1 MRRLGWLILVVL
13 AACASAQEWIS
24 ETLQGRGVVGP
35 YTLSWNQIVERSE
48 IVLVGERWLV
58 RERDYWID
66 YASGQIRFAEPLRPE
81 TTARVGYRIQPG
93 RSQKNQSPDIA
104 LSTELVRLGAASLSL
119 QGRVLTGQGAPQTDL
134 GVRAAWEQPNRQTEA
149 LYLLRNPQGEKT
161 PALLRFRSR
170 WNSSDGLALQLLFS
184 RVDTAFGDARPYGLV
199 SGQEQA
205 QALLEWRPDP
215 HLRTRLLWRQQQMLQ
230 NPLQAQQQWLA
241 GMEYALPIASLQ
253 VERQVTDQPNQ
264 PASLTDRF
272 ALGLKPHERI
282 HLQLEERVIQQGEQ
296 MRSQTETRAQIGQA
310 VQLQHQTRREGEQR
324 VEESRVAIQGGTRYL
339 QGKAVLSQRWQQDET
354 QGAAQL
360 QLQAQLH
367 PTLQIGGEYQVQEQA
382 GQLRGYQLTA
392 TPISGL
398 RLQLSERAYEGWG
411 GYQLRSQQLEWEWR
425 TPLALTFGGQFARHP
440 LQQGQPQPT
449 QLEGYRLRYQ
459 RGSWSLEMGY
469 REQEQLAQAASERQ
483 YLLSLQSQLNPATL
497 FALTVQRTEWERDA
511 FLREVALKLGLTQR
525 LHNFYLSL
533 EASAHLP
540 RADQN
545 TDPNRPRYSGSLKLG
560 VQF

>member
-1 MRRLGWLILVVL
+1 
-13 AACASAQEWIS
+13 
-24 ETLQGRGVVGP
+24 
-35 YTLSWNQIVERSE
+35 
-48 IVLVGERWLV
+48 
-58 RERDYWID
+58 
-66 YASGQIRFAEPLRPE
+66 
-81 TTARVGYRIQPG
+81 
-93 RSQKNQSPDIA
+93 
-104 LSTELVRLGAASLSL
+104 
-119 QGRVLTGQGAPQTDL
+119 
-134 GVRAAWEQPNRQTEA
+134 
-149 LYLLRNPQGEKT
+149 
-161 PALLRFRSR
+161 
-170 WNSSDGLALQLLFS
+170 
-184 RVDTAFGDARPYGLV
+184 
-199 SGQEQA
+199 
-205 QALLEWRPDP
+205 
-215 HLRTRLLWRQQQMLQ
+215 MLQ

-264 PASLTDRF
+264 PVSLADRF

-459 RGSWSLEMGY
+459 RGGWSLEMGY

-525 LHNFYLSL
+525 LHNFYLTL